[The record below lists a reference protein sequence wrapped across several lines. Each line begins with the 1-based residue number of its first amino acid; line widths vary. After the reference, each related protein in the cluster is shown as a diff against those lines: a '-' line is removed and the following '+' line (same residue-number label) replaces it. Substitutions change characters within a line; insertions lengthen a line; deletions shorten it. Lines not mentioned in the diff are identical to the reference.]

1 MDPKEVLKKYAEI
14 RFDKNFSKVEK
25 LYNHDLSYMS
35 SLTFIKFEILNCLIL
50 EFNNASITLT
60 NHFVERMLKLSLI
73 LLETKNI
80 TLSEPDK
87 YSKKVNHLHQQYDH
101 LYLHE
106 TLNHNKK
113 KKLISEEEYK
123 FLSNDGK
130 MFRDSYSHAQ
140 IGKINIKQPNNFSGQ
155 MFSISDVKKKLTKG
169 ESNFTTRKIEIP
181 SISPSVAQ
189 LYQNISA
196 EKNALIYFT
205 KVYEILIN
213 IEKRLEEI

>member
-1 MDPKEVLKKYAEI
+1 MNHKEYLKQYAII
-14 RFDKNFSKVEK
+14 RFDKNFSKVEN
-25 LYNHDLSYMS
+25 LYNHNLSIMG
-35 SLTFIKFEILNCLIL
+35 SLTFLKFEILNCLIL
-50 EFNNASITLT
+50 DFNNASITLT

-73 LLETKNI
+73 LIETKNL

-123 FLSNDGK
+123 YLNNEGK

-140 IGKINIKQPNNFSGQ
+140 IGKINNEQPDNFSGQ
-155 MFSISDVKKKLTKG
+155 MFSFSDVKEKLTKG

-181 SISPSVAQ
+181 SISPSVVP